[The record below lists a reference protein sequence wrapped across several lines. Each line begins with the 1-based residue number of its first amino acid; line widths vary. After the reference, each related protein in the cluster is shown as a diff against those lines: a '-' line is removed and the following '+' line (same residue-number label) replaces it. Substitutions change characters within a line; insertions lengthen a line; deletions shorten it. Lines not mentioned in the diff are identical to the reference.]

1 MTPSLVGWLISVILW
16 AIFAIFFF
24 VSSHRNDYEMMTVF
38 NILQLIAIIFVWV
51 FLGFYRNWW

>member
-1 MTPSLVGWLISVILW
+1 MTPSFVGWLISVILW
-16 AIFAIFFF
+16 AVFAILFF

>member
-1 MTPSLVGWLISVILW
+1 MTPSFVGWLISIILW
-16 AIFAIFFF
+16 AIFTIFFF